1 MIGFGLAR
9 NANSIIG
16 WAASCFAQSVNVS
29 SPQRPA
35 LRTKPVRRING
46 RHRLSLLVGWMF
58 FLFQIRSGLAV
69 NLIFF
74 RSILPSPP
82 GSFKC
87 DAGDKNPCE
96 NNDANQYQRAVRC
109 PFVECFNHPYI
120 IQHPGDK
127 SSLFPASAPH
137 QISPRSSIPRP
148 AYDYT
153 PPIHKPLRAILR
165 RFLLLAHIAILL
177 ELSCYII
184 TIWLFSE
191 FLKFPFDFAEICV
204 NL

>member
-127 SSLFPASAPH
+127 SSLFPASAPR
-137 QISPRSSIPRP
+137 QIRPKIDYFAKWVDSPTPTSLCTTSHPERFHRIPTISTDCRTIRIP
-148 AYDYT
+148 N
-153 PPIHKPLRAILR
+153 ISK
-165 RFLLLAHIAILL
+165 
-177 ELSCYII
+177 YI
-184 TIWLFSE
+184 
-191 FLKFPFDFAEICV
+191 
-204 NL
+204 